1 MVQIDMEMP
10 KVCGE
15 CRFRA
20 DGWCYAIEAD
30 DKQPSK
36 IDPSIRMWWCPLQDV
51 NGHENIF
58 ESQWAIENG
67 YA

>member
-10 KVCGE
+10 RVCGE

-30 DKQPSK
+30 DKQPSR
-36 IDPSIRMWWCPLQDV
+36 IDPSIRMWWCPLMEVQD
-51 NGHENIF
+51 G
-58 ESQWAIENG
+58 
-67 YA
+67 